1 HYAELAHHFSQ
12 GEVWEKALAYCR
24 QAGEKAKARSA
35 LREAVACYE
44 QALAA
49 LTHLPTSRATQEQ
62 AIDLR
67 FNLRHAIWLLGEF
80 RQALDSLREAATLAE
95 TLDDQ
100 PRLGRVSAYMCR
112 ECMRMG
118 DHDGAVASG
127 QHALAVADT
136 LGDFALQVMAQHYLG
151 VAYHT
156 RGDYRQAL
164 ELLRANVELLAG
176 DLIRERLSMP
186 GLPSVQSRDWL
197 VRGLAELGAFPE
209 GLVHA
214 EEALRIAEA
223 VEDPNSL
230 IHA

>member
-1 HYAELAHHFSQ
+1 
-12 GEVWEKALAYCR
+12 
-24 QAGEKAKARSA
+24 
-35 LREAVACYE
+35 
-44 QALAA
+44 
-49 LTHLPTSRATQEQ
+49 
-62 AIDLR
+62 
-67 FNLRHAIWLLGEF
+67 
-80 RQALDSLREAATLAE
+80 
-95 TLDDQ
+95 
-100 PRLGRVSAYMCR
+100 
-112 ECMRMG
+112 
-118 DHDGAVASG
+118 
-127 QHALAVADT
+127 
-136 LGDFALQVMAQHYLG
+136 VMAQHYLG

-197 VRGLAELGAFPE
+197 VRGLAELGAFPG

-230 IHA
+230 IHACLGVGFLALRQRDLARAIPVLERGLDVCRVFNILLWFPETAAALGCAYAFAGHVAEAL